1 MSDDGPSMEELR
13 KGSTFGDRDDPNAA
27 SPYAEQE
34 EDDPDDDSIREDLI
48 DRIGDKVS
56 GPENRSIGCRDPMF
70 AAYLDHLAD
79 DDNDERMAAVA
90 STLAAELD
98 IEVPDDP
105 QKADVI
111 RMLLRLGLRVGDS
124 EEYERLV
131 DARGE
136 QAKRSM

>member
-13 KGSTFGDRDDPNAA
+13 EGSTFGDRDDPNAA
-27 SPYAEQE
+27 SPYDGDAD
-34 EDDPDDDSIREDLI
+34 DDPDDDSIREDLI

-79 DDNDERMAAVA
+79 DGERMDDVIAD
-90 STLAAELD
+90 LADDLNTT
-98 IEVPDDP
+98 VPEEP

-111 RMLLRLGLRVGDS
+111 RVLLRLGLRDGAP

>member
-1 MSDDGPSMEELR
+1 
-13 KGSTFGDRDDPNAA
+13 
-27 SPYAEQE
+27 
-34 EDDPDDDSIREDLI
+34 
-48 DRIGDKVS
+48 
-56 GPENRSIGCRDPMF
+56 MF

-124 EEYERLV
+124 EGVRA
-131 DARGE
+131 ARRRPRRAGE
-136 QAKRSM
+136 ALDVGSAGTLLESQ

>member
-1 MSDDGPSMEELR
+1 
-13 KGSTFGDRDDPNAA
+13 
-27 SPYAEQE
+27 
-34 EDDPDDDSIREDLI
+34 
-48 DRIGDKVS
+48 
-56 GPENRSIGCRDPMF
+56 MF

>member
-1 MSDDGPSMEELR
+1 
-13 KGSTFGDRDDPNAA
+13 
-27 SPYAEQE
+27 
-34 EDDPDDDSIREDLI
+34 
-48 DRIGDKVS
+48 
-56 GPENRSIGCRDPMF
+56 MF

-79 DDNDERMAAVA
+79 DGERMDDVIAD
-90 STLAAELD
+90 LADDLNTT
-98 IEVPDDP
+98 VPEEP

-111 RMLLRLGLRVGDS
+111 RVLLRLGLRDGAP

>member
-1 MSDDGPSMEELR
+1 MTGSDDGPSMEELR
-13 KGSTFGDRDDPNAA
+13 EGSTFGDRDDPDAA
-27 SPYAEQE
+27 NPYENG
-34 EDDPDDDSIREDLI
+34 DRDPDDDSIREDLI

-70 AAYLDHLAD
+70 AAYLDHLSED
-79 DDNDERMAAVA
+79 DERMAAVA
-90 STLAAELD
+90 NALAEDLD
-98 IEVPDDP
+98 MTVPEEP

-111 RMLLRLGLRVGDS
+111 RLLLRLGLRDGAP
-124 EEYERLV
+124 EEYDRLV